1 MSTRRMEADLFG
13 RETTF
18 EYSETW
24 VGYALVGLRVVMGW
38 TFFYA
43 GITKVLDPTWSARGF
58 LLNAIPEG
66 NPFGGVWATMAEE
79 WLWLIDPLNAWG
91 LTLVGLGLLLGVL
104 VRWSAFWGA
113 VMMLFYWAASLPLAN
128 GLVIDDHVVY
138 ALLLFGLGAFGATD
152 HHDVCLAITNRQDA
166 LPDGRAGG
174 GTGRLQAGRCD
185 LRSADRLGHHRGLVT
200 LVFCHLSHEVPIKE
214 RLDVGRD
221 QAGVVERREAGFR
234 KHISSGPLRV
244 LPEVRQTD
252 TRYAWRGHHVVLAE
266 ATFMSAAPGRKQ
278 GENVVRGVN
287 GHPRK

>member
-1 MSTRRMEADLFG
+1 MEADLFG

-38 TFFYA
+38 TFFYG

-79 WLWLIDPLNAWG
+79 WLWLIDPLHAWG
-91 LTLVGLGLLLGVL
+91 LTLVALGLLFGVL

-138 ALLLFGLGAFGATD
+138 ALLLFGLGAFGA
-152 HHDVCLAITNRQDA
+152 
-166 LPDGRAGG
+166 GRIFGLDRIIEE
-174 GTGRLQAGRCD
+174 TEFVKRYPRLRYF
-185 LRSADRLGHHRGLVT
+185 LG
-200 LVFCHLSHEVPIKE
+200 
-214 RLDVGRD
+214 
-221 QAGVVERREAGFR
+221 
-234 KHISSGPLRV
+234 
-244 LPEVRQTD
+244 
-252 TRYAWRGHHVVLAE
+252 
-266 ATFMSAAPGRKQ
+266 
-278 GENVVRGVN
+278 
-287 GHPRK
+287 